1 MNLLRGLYDR
11 FQVLV
16 HELAKFGVVGA
27 INTAIHFGLY
37 NLMNERIGLGP
48 LTSNGIAIAI
58 AATSS
63 YVMNRHWT
71 FKHRARSGTRRE
83 YSLFFLLNGIG
94 WLISQVCLGFT
105 VYVLDQTGPL
115 AENLALVAGVALGM
129 GFRFLTY
136 KRWVFLPAAEPV
148 DALTGVVD
156 AAEQAAGQAGGK
168 RPAGRALAGEVTERA
183 AAPREGARRTAAREP
198 VG

>member
-1 MNLLRGLYDR
+1 MNLLRGLYSR
-11 FQVLV
+11 FEALV

-37 NLMNERIGLGP
+37 NLMHQRIGWGP
-48 LTSNGIAIAI
+48 LTSNAIAMAI

-63 YVMNRHWT
+63 YFMNRQWT

-94 WLISQVCLGFT
+94 LLISEACLGFT
-105 VYVLDQTGPL
+105 AYVLDQTGPL
-115 AENLALVAGVALGM
+115 ADNLALVAGVALGM

-148 DALTGVVD
+148 DALAGVVE
-156 AAEQAAGQAGGK
+156 AAEQAAAQAGGQQ
-168 RPAGRALAGEVTERA
+168 PASRALAEVKRA
-183 AAPREGARRTAAREP
+183 AASREGARRKAAREP